1 MANLDSLNKI
11 GDQWGEYNPATDD
24 GIIRI
29 IQNWGNELIAQMQNR
44 LRSNKTNATS
54 RLSESIEPNVK
65 SRQGGYDL
73 KVLMQD
79 YWEYVENGR
88 KPTQKGGSGELY
100 KNIYEWIRYKQPLQ
114 AKVAQS
120 PDRIAATKSLAYV
133 ITRKIHREGT
143 KAQPF
148 VTPSLK
154 QVTTDELG
162 RRIGQYIADSLKSP

>member
-11 GDQWGEYNPATDD
+11 GDQWGEYNPETDD

-44 LRSNKTNATS
+44 LRSNKTNAS
-54 RLSESIEPNVK
+54 SSLSQSVEPNIK
-65 SRQGGYDL
+65 SRQGGYNL
-73 KVLMQD
+73 TILMND
-79 YWEYVENGR
+79 YWLYVENGR
-88 KPTQKGGSGELY
+88 KAGKMPPI
-100 KNIYEWIRYKQPLQ
+100 KNIYEWIQNKQPLQ

-133 ITRKIHREGT
+133 IARKISKKGT

-148 VTPSLK
+148 ISPSLN
-154 QVTTDELG
+154 QVTTQELG